1 MKFHSNVIAW
11 PRDEWALARS
21 HETDNSVFKNIIQ
34 RIDQWISSV
43 LLFLLC
49 VVRFS
54 FTLFSLFGF
63 VCLLL
68 YGHSSSRFRAC
79 APLFLSFLFCLSCLS
94 CLSWYGSNRAAH
106 FKTIASTYITRSID
120 TFVVWN
126 GYFEANELSDLWFR
140 VKAALLTCFT
150 DFAIFHWMSRIFM
163 LYCFYCCNRKEFLM
177 NSVFFPSFSV
187 NERTNEWM
195 NECVYFCVKQIIPN
209 ESLINL
215 IKNVYFFYF

>member
-1 MKFHSNVIAW
+1 MKETWFVYNFQIWNSIPTW
-11 PRDEWALARS
+11 LRGRRDEWALARS

-140 VKAALLTCFT
+140 VKAAWMMCST
-150 DFAIFHWMSRIFM
+150 DFVIFVLSEWIEWI
-163 LYCFYCCNRKEFLM
+163 CFCTVFIATIRSEKYF
-177 NSVFFPSFSV
+177 SISFPFFPHS
-187 NERTNEWM
+187 NEW
-195 NECVYFCVKQIIPN
+195 K
-209 ESLINL
+209 
-215 IKNVYFFYF
+215 